1 MFVLG
6 DGSELK
12 LLNFYRAFE
21 LNHTNII
28 EVHSPTDGLLLG
40 GIYHFSLELN
50 LLNSMK
56 SMYMTKEITSRPITD
71 TGLFEFGN
79 WITQESWID
88 VLNASTVDS
97 KA

>member
-21 LNHTNII
+21 LNHTNIT

-50 LLNSMK
+50 LLNNMK
-56 SMYMTKEITSRPITD
+56 SM
-71 TGLFEFGN
+71 
-79 WITQESWID
+79 
-88 VLNASTVDS
+88 
-97 KA
+97 

>member
-12 LLNFYRAFE
+12 LLNFYRAFD
-21 LNHTNII
+21 TNIT
-28 EVHSPTDGLLLG
+28 EVHSPTDGLILG
-40 GIYHFSLELN
+40 GSYHFSLELN

-56 SMYMTKEITSRPITD
+56 SMYMTKEITSQPITD

-88 VLNASTVDS
+88 VFNASTVDS